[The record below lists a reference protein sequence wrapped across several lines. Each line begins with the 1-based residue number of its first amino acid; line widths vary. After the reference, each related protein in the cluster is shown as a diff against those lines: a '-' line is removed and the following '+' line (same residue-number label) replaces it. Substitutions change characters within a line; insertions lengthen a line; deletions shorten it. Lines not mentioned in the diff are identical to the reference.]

1 MRNSQHSCPHVYVCA
16 SSLTIA
22 AAVAIAA
29 SVDVDVDVVLSL
41 RCTEKTRPD
50 DNEMQNKEK
59 QIRRAIHVCV
69 WASRVHLHS
78 NQDLQP
84 RRCLDACGPSNCT
97 PALHTHTHVHM
108 YIRVCVHDVCC
119 ELLFG
124 RLEKNNLSKFSG
136 RVEFVVVSLKLVS
149 AVVCVVF
156 VCSRLFFVFS
166 YSQELYARVAAR
178 CDVAS
183 SSLATQ

>member
-59 QIRRAIHVCV
+59 QIRRAIHVCM

-78 NQDLQP
+78 SQDLQP

-97 PALHTHTHVHM
+97 P
-108 YIRVCVHDVCC
+108 
-119 ELLFG
+119 
-124 RLEKNNLSKFSG
+124 
-136 RVEFVVVSLKLVS
+136 VVVWRCCCSLYDEFHLTFKRERERGVRACMHCLTCK
-149 AVVCVVF
+149 AI
-156 VCSRLFFVFS
+156 L
-166 YSQELYARVAAR
+166 AAGSFM
-178 CDVAS
+178 VQF
-183 SSLATQ
+183 SSLSSI

>member
-29 SVDVDVDVVLSL
+29 SVDVDVVLSL

-69 WASRVHLHS
+69 
-78 NQDLQP
+78 
-84 RRCLDACGPSNCT
+84 
-97 PALHTHTHVHM
+97 
-108 YIRVCVHDVCC
+108 
-119 ELLFG
+119 
-124 RLEKNNLSKFSG
+124 
-136 RVEFVVVSLKLVS
+136 
-149 AVVCVVF
+149 
-156 VCSRLFFVFS
+156 
-166 YSQELYARVAAR
+166 
-178 CDVAS
+178 
-183 SSLATQ
+183 